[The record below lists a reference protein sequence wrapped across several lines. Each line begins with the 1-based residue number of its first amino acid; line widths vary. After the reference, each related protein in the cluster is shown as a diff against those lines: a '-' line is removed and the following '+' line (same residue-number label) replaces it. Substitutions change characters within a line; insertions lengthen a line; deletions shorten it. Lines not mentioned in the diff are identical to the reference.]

1 MKNQS
6 IGRRLL
12 FVFALMAAAQAIV
25 AAIGLRGFSLSND
38 DLLEVYQER
47 LMPVS
52 QLARIND
59 LTHTSIEQL
68 TIAVI
73 ARPSPQNV
81 QKYIDRVE
89 GNLKEIDGLVQDYT
103 RHVAANEDKKLL
115 DEWSSK
121 RATLVEKGIKPA
133 IAALKAQK
141 FDDAEDTVLGVAVKQ
156 FAAVQQDFD
165 AIVANELR
173 NAEATYHA
181 ADHRYDFTRY
191 LTIGAVL
198 LALAMCA
205 VIAIYVSRS
214 VSKPLAA
221 MTAAMRR
228 LAEGNLDVAIAA
240 TDRSD
245 EVGQM
250 AGAVQVF
257 KQNAID
263 ARRLG
268 DEQAAEQARKQQ
280 RQAAIERYIA
290 AFETAVRGSLEVLAS
305 AASEMR
311 ATSESMSTIAEETT
325 AEAKTATSA
334 GEHASLNVQAV
345 ATATE
350 ELSSSVGEI
359 GRQVEQSSQVAE
371 RAVGE
376 ASNTN
381 ATVKGLSD
389 AAQKIG
395 DVVKLISDIASQTNL
410 LALNATIEAARAGD
424 AGKGFA
430 VVASEVKSLATQTAK
445 ATEDISAQIAAMQS
459 ATTGVVQT
467 IQHVGTTIGT
477 MNQIATTI
485 ASAVEEQG
493 AATQEIAR
501 SAQEAAKGTEQVAS
515 AIAGVN
521 QATAETGKAA
531 SQVLTSAD
539 ALGKQAE
546 TLRADIDTFLG
557 KIRAA

>member
-1 MKNQS
+1 M
-6 IGRRLL
+6 L
-12 FVFALMAAAQAIV
+12 FVFALMAAAQAVV
-25 AAIGLRGFSLSND
+25 AGISLRGFGLSND

-47 LMPVS
+47 LVPVS
-52 QLARIND
+52 QLGRIND
-59 LTHTSIEQL
+59 LMHTSVEQL

-89 GNLKEIDGLVQDYT
+89 GNLAEIDRLVHDYT
-103 RHVAANEDKKLL
+103 NHVASDEDKKLV
-115 DEWSSK
+115 DAWTAK
-121 RATLVEKGIKPA
+121 RATLIEKGIKPA
-133 IAALKAQK
+133 IAALKSQS
-141 FDDAEDTVLGVAVKQ
+141 FNDAEDTVLGIAVKQ

-165 AIVANELR
+165 AIVANELK
-173 NAEATYHA
+173 NAERTHEAG
-181 ADHRYDFTRY
+181 DSRYAFTRY

-198 LALAMCA
+198 LALGMCA
-205 VIAIYVSRS
+205 LIAVYVSRS
-214 VSKPLAA
+214 ISKPLAA

-228 LAEGNLDVAIAA
+228 LAAGELEIGVPA
-240 TDRSD
+240 TARGD
-245 EVGQM
+245 EIGQM

-263 ARRLG
+263 ARRLAA
-268 DEQAAEQARKQQ
+268 EQASEQARKQE
-280 RQAAIERYIA
+280 RQAAIERHIG
-290 AFETAVRGSLEVLAS
+290 AFEGVVRGALDVLGA
-305 AASEMR
+305 AASDMR
-311 ATSESMSTIAEETT
+311 ATSEGMSTIAEETS
-325 AEAKTATSA
+325 AEAKTAASA
-334 GEHASLNVQAV
+334 GEHASTNVQAV

-350 ELSSSVGEI
+350 ELSTSVAEI
-359 GRQVEQSSQVAE
+359 GHQVEQSTQVAE

-381 ATVKGLSD
+381 TTVQGLSD

-395 DVVKLISDIASQTNL
+395 DVVELISDIASQTNL

-445 ATEDISAQIAAMQS
+445 ATEEISAQIAAMQS

-467 IQHVGTTIGT
+467 IQHVSSTIGR
-477 MNQIATTI
+477 MNEIATTI

-501 SAQEAAKGTEQVAS
+501 SAQEAAKNTEQVAN

-531 SQVLTSAD
+531 GNVLASAD
-539 ALGKQAE
+539 ALGKQAA
-546 TLRADIDTFLG
+546 TLRAEIDTFLAN
-557 KIRAA
+557 IRAA

>member
-1 MKNQS
+1 MRNQS

-47 LMPVS
+47 LLPVS

-59 LTHTSIEQL
+59 LMHTSVEQL

-89 GNLKEIDGLVQDYT
+89 GNLAEIDRQARDYT
-103 RHVAANEDKKLL
+103 SHVAADEDKKLVG
-115 DEWSSK
+115 DWTAK
-121 RATLVEKGIKPA
+121 RAVLVEKGLKPA
-133 IAALKAQK
+133 IAALKGQK

-156 FAAVQQDFD
+156 FAAVQQDFE
-165 AIVANELR
+165 AIVTNELR

-181 ADHRYDFTRY
+181 ADNRYGFTRY
-191 LTIGAVL
+191 LTIGAVV

-205 VIAIYVSRS
+205 VIAVYVSRS

-221 MTAAMRR
+221 MTAAMRQ
-228 LAEGNLDVAIAA
+228 LAEGNLDVAIVA
-240 TDRSD
+240 TGRSD

-268 DEQAAEQARKQQ
+268 DEQAAEQGRKQE
-280 RQAAIERYIA
+280 RHAAVERHIA
-290 AFETAVRGSLEVLAS
+290 AFEGAVRGALEVLS
-305 AASEMR
+305 RAAQEMR
-311 ATSESMSTIAEETT
+311 STSQSMSTIAEETS
-325 AEAKTATSA
+325 AEAKTAASA
-334 GEHASLNVQAV
+334 GEHASSNVQAV
-345 ATATE
+345 ASATE
-350 ELSSSVGEI
+350 ELSSSVSEI
-359 GRQVEQSSQVAE
+359 GRQVHQSTEVAE

-381 ATVKGLSD
+381 TTVQGLSD

-430 VVASEVKSLATQTAK
+430 VVASEVKGLATQTAK
-445 ATEDISAQIAAMQS
+445 ATDEISAQIAAMQA

-467 IQHVGTTIGT
+467 IQHVSSTIGT
-477 MNQIATTI
+477 MNEIATTI
-485 ASAVEEQG
+485 ASAVEEQN

-501 SAQEAAKGTEQVAS
+501 SAQEAAKGTEQVS
-515 AIAGVN
+515 NAIAGVN
-521 QATAETGKAA
+521 QATAESGKAA
-531 SQVLTSAD
+531 SNVLASAD
-539 ALGKQAE
+539 ALGKQAQ
-546 TLRADIDTFLG
+546 TLRAEVDAFLAN
-557 KIRAA
+557 IRAA

>member
-1 MKNQS
+1 MKTLS
-6 IGRRLL
+6 IGRRML
-12 FVFALMAAAQAIV
+12 FVFALMAMAQAIV
-25 AAIGLRGFSLSND
+25 AGISLRGFGLSND

-47 LMPVS
+47 LVPVS
-52 QLARIND
+52 QLGRIND
-59 LTHTSIEQL
+59 LMHNSIEQL

-81 QKYIDRVE
+81 QKYIDRVQ
-89 GNLKEIDGLVQDYT
+89 GNLTEIDRLVGDYT
-103 RHVAANEDKKLL
+103 GHVVSDEDKKLL
-115 DEWSSK
+115 SDWSTK

-133 IAALKAQK
+133 IADLKGQV
-141 FDDAEDTVLGVAVKQ
+141 FNDAEDTVLGVAVKQ

-165 AIVANELR
+165 AIVASELK
-173 NAEATYHA
+173 NAERTHQAG
-181 ADHRYDFTRY
+181 DSRYAFTRY

-198 LALAMCA
+198 LALGMCA
-205 VIAIYVSRS
+205 AMALYVSRAI
-214 VSKPLAA
+214 SKPLAT

-228 LAEGNLDVAIAA
+228 LAAGEL
-240 TDRSD
+240 
-245 EVGQM
+245 EVGIPATARGDEIGCM
-250 AGAVQVF
+250 AKAVQVF

-263 ARRLG
+263 ARRLA
-268 DEQAAEQARKQQ
+268 DEQAAEQATKQE
-280 RQAAIERYIA
+280 RQAAIERHIA
-290 AFETAVRGSLEVLAS
+290 VFESAVRGLLEVLGT

-311 ATSESMSTIAEETT
+311 TTSESMSTTAEETG
-325 AEAKTATSA
+325 AEAKTAASA
-334 GEHASLNVQAV
+334 GEHASASVQSV

-350 ELSSSVGEI
+350 ELSSSVAEI
-359 GRQVEQSSQVAE
+359 SRQVTQSSEVAE

-381 ATVKGLSD
+381 ATVRSLSD

-445 ATEDISAQIAAMQS
+445 ATEDISAQITAMQS

-467 IQHVGTTIGT
+467 IEHVSSTIGR
-477 MNQIATTI
+477 MNEIATTI

-501 SAQEAAKGTEQVAS
+501 SAQEAAKGTEQVAN

-521 QATAETGKAA
+521 QATGETGKAA
-531 SQVLTSAD
+531 DNVLASAE

-546 TLRADIDTFLG
+546 TLRAEIDTFLAN
-557 KIRAA
+557 IRAA